1 MARTKRSAS
10 LVTRGELA
18 HAGAAVALKQRHE
31 DELAVLVAQ
40 RHEQVAARVK
50 LARELAHG
58 AGDELLVHTAPN
70 GSQGQTDVV
79 RDYPREAPPRN
90 RR

>member
-79 RDYPREAPPRN
+79 RDYPLGAPPRN